1 MQNRRNNRRKDDP
14 TRVWEN
20 QTAWRT
26 VSKTFKQR
34 NPICQAIKYGQQ
46 CNKWATQT
54 HHLIDPSVRP
64 DLRTDWS
71 NLVSC
76 CDRHHVP
83 GPGDSGL
90 FQWAP
95 TIGFNGEVYEHRDV
109 ILGPH
114 ASKRAQQ
121 RIPLAPGKLFL
132 AQTTGKVDEALG
144 TQAEIDDLLSS
155 L

>member
-1 MQNRRNNRRKDDP
+1 MDM
-14 TRVWEN
+14 
-20 QTAWRT
+20 
-26 VSKTFKQR
+26 
-34 NPICQAIKYGQQ
+34 I
-46 CNKWATQT
+46 
-54 HHLIDPSVRP
+54 
-64 DLRTDWS
+64 
-71 NLVSC
+71 
-76 CDRHHVP
+76 RHHYRP

-90 FQWAP
+90 FPWAP
-95 TIGFNGEVYEHRDV
+95 TIGFNGEVYKHRDV

-121 RIPLAPGKLFL
+121 AIPLAPGKLFL

>member
-14 TRVWEN
+14 TRIWEN
-20 QTAWRT
+20 QSAWRT
-26 VSKTFKQR
+26 VSKTFRQR

-64 DLRTDWS
+64 DLRMDWS

-95 TIGFNGEVYEHRDV
+95 TIGFNGETFPHRDV
-109 ILGPH
+109 ALGPH
-114 ASKRAQQ
+114 ASKRTQQ

-132 AQTTGKVDEALG
+132 AETTGKVDEALG